1 MYLKGGGERMISAL
15 NITMSFKIFNLK
27 KESWYYYRDYFKKS
41 AELESKLFS
50 TYFVCIGILYSSS
63 SRMDPC

>member
-15 NITMSFKIFNLK
+15 NVTMSFKIFNLK

-41 AELESKLFS
+41 AELE
-50 TYFVCIGILYSSS
+50 
-63 SRMDPC
+63 